1 MIRSLEDVL
10 VVSDI
15 DNTLVCADGT
25 VPGVNEATIELFCEL
40 GGKFTLATGRTVE
53 SVRHHLNHI
62 RLSAPAITY
71 GGAVIYDF
79 QHDIRIKNAV
89 LPQESARRALEDI
102 CNAFP
107 GIGVE
112 LMTADGRIYV
122 HQSNEYTHQ
131 HTVQERLIYTMRPL
145 EDIQARWNKVMFAA
159 DAPTLKR
166 LRDFC
171 AGKHYAGVYFIPT
184 GKYYFDMMP
193 EGVTKGAALQE
204 LCDYLKLPLENTIV
218 VGDYYNDIEMMQRAG
233 HAVAMG
239 NAPVAVQMAAQDVT
253 GGCEEG
259 GLAQVLYGLLRR
271 YGAQEQT
278 DEAQMLPV

>member
-15 DNTLVCADGT
+15 DDTLVCPGGA
-25 VPGVNEATIELFCEL
+25 VPGVNQATVELFCAL

-53 SVRHHLNHI
+53 SISHHLSDI
-62 RLSAPAITY
+62 RLSAPAIAY

-102 CNAFP
+102 CMAFP

-112 LMTADGRIYV
+112 IMTADGRIYV
-122 HQSNEYTHQ
+122 HQSNDYTHQ

-145 EDIQARWNKVMFAA
+145 EDIEARWNKVMFAA
-159 DAPTLKR
+159 DPQTLQQLEK
-166 LRDFC
+166 FC
-171 AGKHYAGVYFIPT
+171 EARHYAGVYFVPT

-193 EGVTKGAALQE
+193 EGVTKGAALRE
-204 LCDYLKLPLENTIV
+204 LCEYLKLPLENTIV
-218 VGDYYNDIEMMQRAG
+218 VGDYYNDIEMMQTAG
-233 HAVAMG
+233 HAVAMAG
-239 NAPVAVQMAAQDVT
+239 APVAVQMAAQAVT
-253 GGCEEG
+253 GGCAEG
-259 GLAQVLYGLLRR
+259 GLAQVLYGLLRK
-271 YGAQEQT
+271 YGPQEQA
-278 DEAQMLPV
+278 DARQSSLV